1 MLLPLK
7 ISIDNETKKSDRLG
21 RANYYIV
28 YENSE
33 IWPNSE
39 FAREK
44 DENGFQGV
52 QEELSRRQPFN
63 NRDTDDLKVLSCNSG
78 ILVRCHNGDVI
89 SVSYK
94 LDWEAEREP
103 E

>member
-1 MLLPLK
+1 MGELL
-7 ISIDNETKKSDRLG
+7 
-21 RANYYIV
+21 YIV
-28 YENSE
+28 YENLE
-33 IWPNSE
+33 VWPDCE

-44 DENGFQGV
+44 DVNGFQGV
-52 QEELSRRQPFN
+52 QEQLSRRQPFN
-63 NRDTDDLKVLSCNSG
+63 NRVTEDLKVLSSYSG
-78 ILVRCHNGDVI
+78 ILVRCHKGDIV